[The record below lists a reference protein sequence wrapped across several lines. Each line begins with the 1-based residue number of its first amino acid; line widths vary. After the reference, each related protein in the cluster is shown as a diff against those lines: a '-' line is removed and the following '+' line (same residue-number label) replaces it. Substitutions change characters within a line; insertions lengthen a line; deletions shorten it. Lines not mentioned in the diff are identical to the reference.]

1 MGTRSYILFHVGVFF
16 FFFLPPTSSFLQ
28 SFTRVAE
35 LVLQAHKRDV
45 DSLLGSLDDYLEK
58 VDLEDRKQ
66 GLDTIDGTPRTCA
79 C

>member
-1 MGTRSYILFHVGVFF
+1 MERTLFCYFYTSGFS
-16 FFFLPPTSSFLQ
+16 SSFLK

-58 VDLEDRKQ
+58 AALEEEKGSQ
-66 GLDTIDGTPRTCA
+66 DTDSDQRSCA